1 MQVRLLCLAEH
12 LFEAHLVRVRI
23 RVRVSMKVRVRVS
36 IRVRVRVGISSN
48 RTRCG
53 MECHVVGA
61 HGRSII
67 SLSKL
72 EEG

>member
-1 MQVRLLCLAEH
+1 MRA
-12 LFEAHLVRVRI
+12 
-23 RVRVSMKVRVRVS
+23 KVS
-36 IRVRVRVGISSN
+36 IRVRVRVRVSISSK

-53 MECHVVGA
+53 MECHVLGA

>member
-1 MQVRLLCLAEH
+1 M
-12 LFEAHLVRVRI
+12 
-23 RVRVSMKVRVRVS
+23 VRVRVS
-36 IRVRVRVGISSN
+36 IRVRVRVRVRVSISSN